1 MKNLQ
6 LFSGLFLLFLA
17 LSSTSD
23 GTKTTTSMANSPQF
37 MSDILTHIQATYPA
51 AWLSDLVVNDEN
63 IAVEIQHPSN
73 TETYLSVDIFPEQV
87 LIGVLEEANRE
98 IPFDLGGFH
107 FDFATDQ
114 IPEIQTFFTNHH
126 QTGIAE

>member
-6 LFSGLFLLFLA
+6 LITGLIFSLLAF
-17 LSSTSD
+17 SSTSD
-23 GTKTTTSMANSPQF
+23 VAKTTKSMITPPQF
-37 MSDILTHIQATYPA
+37 MNDVLTHIQATYPN

-63 IAVEIQHPSN
+63 IAVEIQHPNN

-107 FDFATDQ
+107 FDFAPDQ
-114 IPEIQTFFTNHH
+114 MSAIQAFFINHQ